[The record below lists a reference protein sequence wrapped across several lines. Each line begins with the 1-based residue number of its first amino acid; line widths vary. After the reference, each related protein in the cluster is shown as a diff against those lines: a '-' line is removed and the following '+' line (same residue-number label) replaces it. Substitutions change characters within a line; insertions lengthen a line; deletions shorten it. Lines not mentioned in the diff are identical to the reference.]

1 MTFFCPTCWK
11 EIKGIDTIC
20 PSCGADISAYENK
33 DFEEKLIHAL
43 RHTEQETVHRAVYI
57 LGRRKSIKAV
67 QPLLKLFRQTN
78 NTLLKIGI
86 LNALIEIEV
95 PEAKEFILKVIDSD
109 VGIIKRMA
117 RDIIDRASIDH
128 AE

>member
-20 PSCGADISAYENK
+20 PFCGADISEYANK
-33 DFEEKLIHAL
+33 GFEEKLINAL
-43 RHTEQETVHRAVYI
+43 RHREGETVQRAVYI

-67 QPLLKLFRQTN
+67 QPLLKLFKQTN

-86 LNALIEIEV
+86 LNALDEIGV
-95 PEAKEFILKVIDSD
+95 PEAREFILKVIDSD
-109 VGIIKRMA
+109 AGMMKRMA
-117 RDIIDRASIDH
+117 KEIINRGSINH

>member
-20 PSCGADISAYENK
+20 PFCGADISEYANK
-33 DFEEKLIHAL
+33 DFEEKLINAL
-43 RHTEQETVHRAVYI
+43 RHRERETVQRAVYI

-67 QPLLKLFRQTN
+67 HPLLKLFKQTD

-86 LNALIEIEV
+86 LNALNEIGV
-95 PEAKEFILKVIDSD
+95 PEAKEFIFKVIDSD
-109 VGIIKRMA
+109 TGIVKRMA
-117 RDIIDRASIDH
+117 REIIDRESINH

>member
-1 MTFFCPTCWK
+1 MTFFCPVCWK

-20 PSCGADISAYENK
+20 LFCGADISAYEKK
-33 DFEEKLIHAL
+33 DFEEKLINAL
-43 RHTEQETVHRAVYI
+43 RHTEREAVQRAVYI

-67 QPLLKLFRQTN
+67 QPLVKLFKQTN

-86 LNALIEIEV
+86 LNALNETGV
-95 PEAKEFILKVIDSD
+95 PEAREFIVKVIDSD
-109 VGIIKRMA
+109 VGITKRMA
-117 RDIIDRASIDH
+117 KEIINRESINH